1 MSNNNL
7 VNIKGMSDEQIM
19 QAIGQDDGSSMG
31 TNIPRLA
38 INRTPEDDDGNQLP
52 VGSFYTYDPDVGQN
66 VFGKPITFRPF
77 ISAMQYMHY
86 DADKGEY
93 VNRSIIFKSWKE
105 EAIDILGGT
114 RCGKIPFKDRS
125 SLTPEQLEQQRT
137 IRCYKLVY
145 GLLSFTNGKTAQG
158 NAHNVENLP
167 TLYRVTGTAFSPV
180 SSALDQLKK
189 RKKLMFNCTFTLNT
203 KRQKKGGNVFY
214 VPEIGVNAEENLQLS
229 DMDMETLKV
238 FQDSINAENTEVI
251 AGYNK
256 AKNSKAN
263 GKDKIHAEI
272 VEDLSGESPEEIL
285 SSS

>member
-19 QAIGQDDGSSMG
+19 QAIGQDDGSSLG

-52 VGSFYTYDPDVGQN
+52 VGHFYTYDSNIGQN
-66 VFGKPITFRPF
+66 VFGKPVTLRPF

-86 DADKGEY
+86 AADKGEY
-93 VNRSIIFKSWKE
+93 INRSIIFKSWKE

-114 RCGKIPFKDRS
+114 RCGKIPFKERS

-145 GLLSFTNGKTAQG
+145 GLLSFKDGKTAQG
-158 NAHNVENLP
+158 NTHSLENLP
-167 TLYRVTGTAFSPV
+167 VLYRVTGTAFSPV
-180 SSALDQLKK
+180 SAALDQLKK
-189 RKKLMFNCTFTLNT
+189 RKKLMFNCTFSLDT

-214 VPEIGVNAEENLQLS
+214 IPEIGVNADVNLQLS
-229 DMDMETLKV
+229 DIDMETLKV
-238 FQDSINAENTEVI
+238 FQESIDTENAEVVD
-251 AGYNK
+251 AYNS
-256 AKNSKAN
+256 AKTKKAN
-263 GKDKIHAEI
+263 GSDKVDAEI
-272 VEDLSGESPEEIL
+272 VEDINDDLPEKVL
-285 SSS
+285 AT

>member
-1 MSNNNL
+1 MSDNNL

-19 QAIGQDDGSSMG
+19 QAIGQDDGSNMG
-31 TNIPRLA
+31 TNIPRLT

-52 VGSFYTYDPDVGQN
+52 VGHFSTYDSNVGQN
-66 VFGKPITFRPF
+66 VYGKPITFRPF

-125 SLTPEQLEQQRT
+125 TLTPQELEQQRT

-145 GLLSFTNGKTAQG
+145 GLLSFNNGKTAQG

-167 TLYRVTGTAFSPV
+167 ALYRVTGTAFSPV
-180 SSALDQLKK
+180 SAALDQLKK
-189 RKKLMFNCTFTLNT
+189 RKKLMFNCTFTIDT

-214 VPEIGVNAEENLQLS
+214 VPEISVNAEENLQLS

-238 FQDSINAENTEVI
+238 FQDSITTENTEII

-256 AKNSKAN
+256 AKNSKDNIDA
-263 GKDKIHAEI
+263 KI
-272 VEDLSGESPEEIL
+272 VEEVSEDSPEEIL
-285 SSS
+285 AS

>member
-1 MSNNNL
+1 MSDNNL

-19 QAIGQDDGSSMG
+19 QIIGQDDGSNAG
-31 TNIPRLA
+31 TNIPRLS

-52 VGSFYTYDPDVGQN
+52 VGHFYTYDSNVGQN
-66 VFGKPITFRPF
+66 VYGKPITFRPF

-125 SLTPEQLEQQRT
+125 TLTPQELERQRT

-145 GLLSFTNGKTAQG
+145 GLLSFNNGKTAQG

-167 TLYRVTGTAFSPV
+167 ALYRVTGTAFSPV
-180 SSALDQLKK
+180 SAALDQLKK
-189 RKKLMFNCTFTLNT
+189 RKKLMFNCTFTIDT

-214 VPEIGVNAEENLQLS
+214 VPEISVNAEENLQLS

-238 FQDSINAENTEVI
+238 FQDSITTENTEII

-256 AKNSKAN
+256 AKNSKDNIDA
-263 GKDKIHAEI
+263 KI
-272 VEDLSGESPEEIL
+272 VEEVNEDSPEEIL
-285 SSS
+285 AS

>member
-19 QAIGQDDGSSMG
+19 QAIGQDDGSNMG

-52 VGSFYTYDPDVGQN
+52 VGHFYTYDSNIGQN
-66 VFGKPITFRPF
+66 VFGKPVTLRPF

-93 VNRSIIFKSWKE
+93 INRSIIFKSWKE

-114 RCGKIPFKDRS
+114 KCGKIAYKDRAN
-125 SLTPEQLEQQRT
+125 LTPEQLEQQRT

-145 GLLSFTNGKTAQG
+145 GLLSFKDGKTAQG
-158 NAHNVENLP
+158 EPHVVENLP
-167 TLYRVTGTAFSPV
+167 VLYRVTGTAFSPV
-180 SSALDQLKK
+180 TSALDQLKK
-189 RKKLMFNCTFTLNT
+189 RKKLMFNCTFSLDT

-214 VPEIGVNAEENLQLS
+214 VPEIAVNADANLQLS
-229 DMDMETLKV
+229 DTDMETLKV
-238 FQDSINAENTEVI
+238 FQESIDIENAEVVSL
-251 AGYNK
+251 YNA
-256 AKNSKAN
+256 AKTKQPNVS
-263 GKDKIHAEI
+263 DKIDAEI
-272 VEDLSGESPEEIL
+272 VEDIDDAPEKVL
-285 SSS
+285 AT